1 MGLTVGFLLFDDLTQ
16 LDFTGPLQV
25 LNRLPDVEIALIAK
39 SEGPVRTDCGPFILP
54 NHTLETAPALDLL
67 CIPGGYGVDA
77 VMQDAAMLDFVRR
90 QAAQARY
97 VTSVCTGAFILGA
110 AGLLKGVRATTHWRY
125 HDHLKAFGAIP
136 VKDRV
141 VHDGRVI
148 TGGGVTAGI
157 DFALSLV
164 REIAGEDHAGAIQ
177 LSLEY
182 DPAPPMNAGT
192 PDQASAQVRDAV
204 EARMGPRLEAFSHIV
219 SQITAQAG
227 YVPDQ

>member
-1 MGLTVGFLLFDDLTQ
+1 MGRTVGFLLFDDLTQ

-25 LNRLPDVEIALIAK
+25 LNRLPDAELALIAK
-39 SEGPVRTDCGPFILP
+39 SDGPVRSDCGPFILP
-54 NHTLETAPALDLL
+54 NHTLETAPDLDVL

-90 QAAQARY
+90 QAAQAQY
-97 VTSVCTGAFILGA
+97 ITSVCTGAFILGA
-110 AGLLKGVRATTHWRY
+110 AGLLQGVRATTHWRY

-157 DFALSLV
+157 DFALSV
-164 REIAGEDHAGAIQ
+164 VKEIAGEETAAAIQ

-182 DPAPPMNAGT
+182 DPAPPLNSGT
-192 PDQASAQVRDAV
+192 PELASAEVREAV
-204 EARMGPRLEAFSHIV
+204 EARMGPRLEAFRAV
-219 SQITAQAG
+219 LDTLDLPTG
-227 YVPDQ
+227 

>member
-25 LNRLPDVEIALIAK
+25 LNRLPDAEIALIAK

-54 NHTLETAPALDLL
+54 NHTLETAPDLDLL
-67 CIPGGYGVDA
+67 CVPGGYGVDA

-90 QAAQARY
+90 QAAQAQY

-110 AGLLKGVRATTHWRY
+110 AGLLRGVRATTHWRY

-141 VHDGRVI
+141 VHDGRII

-164 REIAGEDHAGAIQ
+164 REIAGEDHASAVQ

-182 DPAPPMNAGT
+182 DPAPPLQAGR
-192 PDQASAQVRDAV
+192 PELASAQVRDAV
-204 EARMGPRLEAFSHIV
+204 ESRMGPRLEAFRTV
-219 SQITAQAG
+219 LEKMG
-227 YVPDQ
+227 LPNG

>member
-39 SEGPVRTDCGPFILP
+39 TEGPVRTDCGPFILP
-54 NHTLETAPALDLL
+54 NHTLETAPDLDLL

-90 QAAQARY
+90 QSAQARY

-125 HDHLKAFGAIP
+125 HDHLADFGAIP
-136 VKDRV
+136 VKARV
-141 VHDGRVI
+141 VHDGRII

-157 DFALSLV
+157 DFALSV
-164 REIAGEDHAGAIQ
+164 VSEIAGEDTAAAVQ
-177 LSLEY
+177 LGLEY
-182 DPAPPMNAGT
+182 DPAPPLNAGS
-192 PDQASAQVRDAV
+192 PGQASVQVREAV
-204 EARMGPRLEAFSHIV
+204 EARMGPRLEAFKAVVDSLDRP
-219 SQITAQAG
+219 A
-227 YVPDQ
+227 D